1 MYLGQLLYQ
10 PGPGSHSRTTVEN
23 LEMSAMGAPWED
35 FFSGSI
41 PTVLPCFGFISHI
54 FLFCHSPKPTEN
66 LEMSTLGD
74 FFSEGYMQDNI
85 LKQMNIDN
93 IVEVQFEHTA

>member
-35 FFSGSI
+35 FFLGSI
-41 PTVLPCFGFISHI
+41 PAVLP
-54 FLFCHSPKPTEN
+54 
-66 LEMSTLGD
+66 
-74 FFSEGYMQDNI
+74 FSVVTVAAI
-85 LKQMNIDN
+85 LNGRN
-93 IVEVQFEHTA
+93 C